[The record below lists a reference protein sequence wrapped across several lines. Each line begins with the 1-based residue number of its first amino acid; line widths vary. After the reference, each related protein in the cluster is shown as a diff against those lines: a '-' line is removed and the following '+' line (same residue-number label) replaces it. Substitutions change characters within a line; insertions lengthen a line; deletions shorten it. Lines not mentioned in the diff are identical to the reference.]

1 MIKVTRS
8 AIIDA
13 PIEQVWTILR
23 DFNSHWAWH
32 PAVGDSRIENG
43 ERADQV
49 GCVRNFFLKDG
60 AHIREQLLTLSDRD
74 FISTYCILDAT
85 VPLKRYV
92 ATLQLKR
99 VTDGNRTFWHWQSTF
114 ETPPGQEAELA
125 AMVGN
130 GVYEGGFEGLRAFLR
145 RRRGDM
151 TPLPPEPPAPIPR
164 ATGAADAGG
173 STVSG
178 DATRASG
185 TAAAAGGATAGRP
198 SIGVATAVVVERF
211 GGPEN
216 LRLKNLPVPAPGP
229 GEATI
234 RQTAIGV
241 NYIDVYVRKGL
252 YRLID
257 PPAPPGMEAAGVV
270 EAVGPGVAHLLPG
283 DRVAYACPP
292 VGAYTSLRTMPA
304 ESLVPL
310 PDDVDD
316 QTAAALMLKG
326 MSAEYLLHRTHR
338 LRAGQTVL
346 VHAAA
351 GGLGQ
356 LVCAWARALGATVI
370 GTVSSEEKARIAR
383 AHGCESTIVTRDYR
397 FADTVAA
404 LTDGRGVDLV
414 IDGLGREAAAQNLES
429 LATCGHW
436 ISVGQASGPLDPI
449 DPQTLEAKSL
459 SFSRPV
465 LFHYTQQRRQLLEM
479 AANTFEAWRRGTLR
493 IDGPTRYPLAA
504 ADEAHRALESRG
516 SHGPIVLLP

>member
-60 AHIREQLLTLSDRD
+60 AHIREQLLSLSDRD
-74 FISTYCILDAT
+74 HISTYCILDAT

-92 ATLQLKR
+92 ASLQLKR

-145 RRRGDM
+145 RRGGDT
-151 TPLPPEPPAPIPR
+151 TPLPPEPPSTR
-164 ATGAADAGG
+164 AEGT
-173 STVSG
+173 SG
-178 DATRASG
+178 TASG
-185 TAAAAGGATAGRP
+185 TGSTGGAPGEPFGTAT
-198 SIGVATAVVVERF
+198 VMVVERF
-211 GGPEN
+211 GGPEC
-216 LRLKNLPVPAPGP
+216 LQARELPVPAPGP
-229 GEATI
+229 GEATL

-252 YRLID
+252 YRLIE

-292 VGAYTSLRTMPA
+292 VGAYATRRTMSA
-304 ESLVPL
+304 DQLVPL
-310 PDDVDD
+310 PEDIDDE
-316 QTAAALMLKG
+316 TAAALMLKG

-338 LRAGQTVL
+338 LRAGETVL

-351 GGLGQ
+351 GGLG
-356 LVCAWARALGATVI
+356 LMVCAWARALGATVI
-370 GTVSSEEKARIAR
+370 GTVSSEDKARIAR
-383 AHGCESTIVTRDYR
+383 AHGCESPIVTSDYR
-397 FADTVAA
+397 FAETVRS
-404 LTDGRGVDLV
+404 LTAGRGVDLV
-414 IDGLGREAAAQNLES
+414 IDGLGREAAGENLAA
-429 LATCGHW
+429 LANCGHW

-449 DPQTLEAKSL
+449 DPQALEAKSL

-465 LFHYTQQRRQLLEM
+465 LFHYTHERRRLLEI

-504 ADEAHRALESRG
+504 AGDAHRALESRR
-516 SHGPIVLLP
+516 SHGPIVLVP